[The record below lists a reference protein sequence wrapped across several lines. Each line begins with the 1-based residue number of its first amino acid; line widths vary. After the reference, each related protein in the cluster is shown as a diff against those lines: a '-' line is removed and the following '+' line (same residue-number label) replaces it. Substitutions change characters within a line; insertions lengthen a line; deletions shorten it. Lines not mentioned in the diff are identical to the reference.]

1 METSKLTIAQIKE
14 KLQEL
19 GVTKFPKSWKKEDYV
34 NELNKLNQ
42 SNLDENTGDDQDI
55 NSENSAALFDNV
67 IEESELNEFSDIE
80 YNFFDELYNDIPE
93 VKETILDNFI
103 NEKRK
108 EILDY
113 QKPEKIKVELQQ
125 TIQPSAYYNET
136 ESISFINMVV
146 NNRSIPTDDNYQAI
160 DWLKLAY
167 QHIEKTD
174 KSRIIRD
181 IPSNWIN
188 IKSIE
193 IQMSQKYIRYYGVAK
208 TNKDV
213 KSNQVTDL
221 TNVCFWHKEL
231 QTTNSQK
238 EQLNRNHTNFEIGII
253 SPPSEIENSQ
263 VMNKKIG
270 REIYFNLYDEKW
282 FVTDKKKDKYDE
294 TKFQKYDKPMPI
306 FEIEHIKINGSFYI
320 GKIGKLE
327 RANVS
332 DKTKAITINKLRTG
346 ILPDMWSMPFTVV
359 LKKHDYLSD
368 KFGIDREVR
377 LFVKLENNAKLNLYY
392 CAESYSSKQ
401 NNNQN
406 GTFRISK
413 SNIETWQKVIEL
425 SDIEV
430 SELATYQWFA
440 TSPQWEQLAIQMKKG
455 KLLPSTEEKFNDI
468 VYKYDELWIGNRLVC
483 KRRFI
488 GNSLHII
495 ARLNNK
501 FLDKDGQ
508 IESKYHW
515 LEVLRQQIV
524 KKMLQSN
531 AKYINNNVD
540 MLRQEKSITDRKIQK
555 MKKNILSNYRRL
567 LRIIEP
573 NATQENQDR
582 IAILSLKYL
591 VEIKHFTSQQM
602 TDHFYYLKNKNDVT
616 NNLIRKF
623 FKEVIMHSS

>member
-1 METSKLTIAQIKE
+1 
-14 KLQEL
+14 
-19 GVTKFPKSWKKEDYV
+19 
-34 NELNKLNQ
+34 
-42 SNLDENTGDDQDI
+42 
-55 NSENSAALFDNV
+55 
-67 IEESELNEFSDIE
+67 
-80 YNFFDELYNDIPE
+80 
-93 VKETILDNFI
+93 
-103 NEKRK
+103 
-108 EILDY
+108 
-113 QKPEKIKVELQQ
+113 
-125 TIQPSAYYNET
+125 
-136 ESISFINMVV
+136 
-146 NNRSIPTDDNYQAI
+146 
-160 DWLKLAY
+160 
-167 QHIEKTD
+167 
-174 KSRIIRD
+174 
-181 IPSNWIN
+181 
-188 IKSIE
+188 
-193 IQMSQKYIRYYGVAK
+193 
-208 TNKDV
+208 
-213 KSNQVTDL
+213 
-221 TNVCFWHKEL
+221 
-231 QTTNSQK
+231 
-238 EQLNRNHTNFEIGII
+238 
-253 SPPSEIENSQ
+253 
-263 VMNKKIG
+263 MNKKIG